1 MKENDTEKLITCNF
15 CGISQDNAYKMIAG
29 KYNAYI
35 CDSCTKTAYNL
46 IFKNSKNIENK
57 NYTDKKSKIVKRL
70 IPSKIKK
77 LLDSYIISQD
87 EAKKKLSVAVYNHY
101 KRIDNSTELDV
112 DIKKSNVMLIGPTGT
127 GKTLLAETLAKILDV
142 PFAIADATTLT
153 EAGYVG
159 EDVENILLKLYHAS
173 GEDIESTQRGIIYI
187 DEIDKISRK
196 SENISI
202 TRDVSGEGVQ
212 QALLKI
218 IEGTVANVPP
228 MGGRKHPYKEFLKID
243 TTNILFIAGGA
254 FVGLDKII
262 KRRMKKNV
270 IGFENRI
277 KNDKWDKENILLNV
291 ENEDLIK
298 YGLIPELVGRMPVT
312 GVLKNL
318 SKDELLRILKE
329 PKNAITKQ
337 FEALLKL
344 DGVDIKYADDLLKN
358 ITDEAVKRGVGARGL
373 RAIFEELMLDLM
385 FEIPNSIKKRKLL
398 LDKKFLKEKKWI
410 A

>member
-1 MKENDTEKLITCNF
+1 MSEKNNGKSVTCSF
-15 CGISQDNAYKMIAG
+15 CGISQDEAYKMIAG

-35 CDSCTKTAYNL
+35 CDSCTKTAFNL
-46 IFKNSKNIENK
+46 IFNNIAQSGDIKEQGK
-57 NYTDKKSKIVKRL
+57 TKKHVKRL
-70 IPSKIKK
+70 IPSVIKAQ
-77 LLDSYIISQD
+77 LDKYIISQD

-101 KRIDNSTELDV
+101 KRIDNSEKLDV

-127 GKTLLAETLAKILDV
+127 GKTLLAETMAKILDV

-173 GEDIESTQRGIIYI
+173 GENIERTQRGIIYI

-196 SENISI
+196 SENVSI

-218 IEGTVANVPP
+218 IEGTEASVPP

-243 TTNILFIAGGA
+243 TKNILFIAGGA

-262 KRRMKKNV
+262 QRRMKKNA
-270 IGFENRI
+270 IGFETINKSKKI
-277 KNDKWDKENILLNV
+277 NDENILSHL
-291 ENEDLIK
+291 ESEDLIK
-298 YGLIPELVGRMPVT
+298 YGLIPELVGRLPVT

-318 SKDELLRILKE
+318 TDEELLRILKE
-329 PKNAITKQ
+329 PKNSLIKQ
-337 FEALLKL
+337 YKALMEM
-344 DGVDIKYADDLLKN
+344 DGVEIDYSDDLLKR
-358 ITDEAVKRGVGARGL
+358 ITGEAVKRGVGARGL
-373 RAIFEELMLDLM
+373 RAIFEELMLDVM
-385 FEIPNSIKKRKLL
+385 YEMPKNRKKRKIL
-398 LDKKFLKEKKWI
+398 LDNKFLKDKKWI